1 MFTLLGDFV
10 GQAATAGLIG
20 PRSKFGPSRHT
31 YASFTDLA
39 WTQFDLEEPPPATR
53 SIADVFSCYNIGNK
67 VERDAALN
75 KLGMKAMFSFFFF
88 FLFFFFFFFN
98 INNNQQQPNIPA
110 LLEIRWAAYDYFKRL
125 GICYM
130 HLCLE
135 GYWRRHSHYLFS
147 VLTEKERLEVN
158 KRVAVATHNY
168 PTLRPLLSIV
178 SVVSS
183 RTTDTTIKLTT
194 YTAEQ
199 IETWVQVM
207 ALCLEDFLEEVE
219 ISCLR
224 DHLTADMLTIVP
236 EQTEQSL
243 ETLGILIDES
253 RLSFRAT
260 LCDENLNKV
269 QKKEK
274 KEERKKKKKKREK
287 KEKERGKEHEKE
299 KGKEKEKEKDKER
312 EKAKAKK
319 RAKEK

>member
-75 KLGMKAMFSFFFF
+75 KLGMK
-88 FLFFFFFFFN
+88 
-98 INNNQQQPNIPA
+98 PNIPA

-269 QKKEK
+269 QKKRKEGR
-274 KEERKKKKKKREK
+274 KEEEKEEKREK
-287 KEKERGKEHEKE
+287 GER
-299 KGKEKEKEKDKER
+299 KGKR
-312 EKAKAKK
+312 T
-319 RAKEK
+319 

>member
-1 MFTLLGDFV
+1 M
-10 GQAATAGLIG
+10 
-20 PRSKFGPSRHT
+20 
-31 YASFTDLA
+31 
-39 WTQFDLEEPPPATR
+39 
-53 SIADVFSCYNIGNK
+53 
-67 VERDAALN
+67 
-75 KLGMKAMFSFFFF
+75 
-88 FLFFFFFFFN
+88 
-98 INNNQQQPNIPA
+98 
-110 LLEIRWAAYDYFKRL
+110 
-125 GICYM
+125 
-130 HLCLE
+130 
-135 GYWRRHSHYLFS
+135 
-147 VLTEKERLEVN
+147 N

-274 KEERKKKKKKREK
+274 K
-287 KEKERGKEHEKE
+287 
-299 KGKEKEKEKDKER
+299 
-312 EKAKAKK
+312 
-319 RAKEK
+319 